1 LEEKKQQ
8 QQEYSDELQNFPTNT
23 KKDTKKTR
31 ETIIMIMIM
40 VVTMKGWVDW

>member
-23 KKDTKKTR
+23 KKDTKK
-31 ETIIMIMIM
+31 
-40 VVTMKGWVDW
+40 D